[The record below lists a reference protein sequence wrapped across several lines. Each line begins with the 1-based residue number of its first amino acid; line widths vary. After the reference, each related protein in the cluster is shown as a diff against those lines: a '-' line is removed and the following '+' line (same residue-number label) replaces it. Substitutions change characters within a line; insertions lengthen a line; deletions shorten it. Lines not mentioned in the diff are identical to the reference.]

1 MTTRSQSDKA
11 EVWLARHGIVA
22 ATPGDVLHEPQ
33 PPLPPSDKAAAGDDD
48 WASDAQRWYLQR
60 AQGVDVAQLLP
71 FHQTAGK

>member
-11 EVWLARHGIVA
+11 EVWLARHGIA
-22 ATPGDVLHEPQ
+22 ATPGAATREPQ
-33 PPLPPSDKAAAGDDD
+33 APASHSDEAADEDD

-71 FHQTAGK
+71 YHQTAGK